1 MADRWSIPLQ
11 AITAGN
17 YQRCDHIQSTCEM
30 KTRRWWETV
39 VGLIQRPPSLTF
51 NISQS
56 VLWVRSRAASVFVV
70 FFKSSTESVYC
81 RGAENILDQFTNNK
95 QSPGC
100 LWIKLHPDISF
111 HSIPFRSARCE
122 IPSQRLTT
130 SKHKTWY
137 RTQKKCAESSAKFFV
152 SEMYLNIPHR
162 SDPHSGLSSELY
174 YTSHVIDC
182 FKVILSGGRPC

>member
-111 HSIPFRSARCE
+111 HSIPFHSALPVVKSPRSVWQRPNTGPGTE
-122 IPSQRLTT
+122 HKKNVQNRLPSFLFL
-130 SKHKTWY
+130 
-137 RTQKKCAESSAKFFV
+137 KC
-152 SEMYLNIPHR
+152 I
-162 SDPHSGLSSELY
+162 
-174 YTSHVIDC
+174 
-182 FKVILSGGRPC
+182 